1 MWEIVYALG
10 RIAVPIVFIV
20 FGVIQFS
27 DIAPYIASPAV
38 LKFVAATGN
47 VLPPTVVAYA
57 VACIGLI
64 GGLMVL
70 VGFKTRWAALT
81 LLAFTALTIFFAH
94 PFWTME
100 GATRAANQVQALKNI
115 SIIGALLMIA
125 AHGAGRFSFDKGA

>member
-1 MWEIVYALG
+1 MWDIVYALG

-27 DIAPYIASPAV
+27 
-38 LKFVAATGN
+38 GN
-47 VLPPTVVAYA
+47 VVPPTVIAYA
-57 VACIGLI
+57 VACIDLI
-64 GGLMVL
+64 PGVLVL
-70 VGFKTRWAALT
+70 VGSNTRRAALA
-81 LLAFTALTIFFAH
+81 LCAFTVLTIFFAH